1 MKPVSDLA
9 PPAICAPDPWI
20 AHQGPEIA
28 EGRMGPSGV
37 DSTGGTRRPCWG
49 FLAHAAGNPSDRW
62 VRAPGK
68 GADHPRFSGAEG
80 EAARPLSR
88 GRQPTTE
95 SGESAAESSAV
106 TLKAWTTRV
115 GGGRSSSTT
124 SGIPPA
130 SSAGRHRRQ
139 PLGERPVVARARARP
154 VGNLVGGRRARPRQ
168 LGRADFTSAPT
179 RSLLGWVVGSESR
192 SRVIASSETRCGTR
206 YERRPESRTF
216 R

>member
-1 MKPVSDLA
+1 VTWLHQPSAPQTRGSRTRVLKSRRVGWDHPGLTQPEGHVDRAGVSWLTQ
-9 PPAICAPDPWI
+9 PGTPATDGSA
-20 AHQGPEIA
+20 
-28 EGRMGPSGV
+28 
-37 DSTGGTRRPCWG
+37 
-49 FLAHAAGNPSDRW
+49 
-62 VRAPGK
+62 APGK

-154 VGNLVGGRRARPRQ
+154 VGNLAGGRRARPRQ